1 MGHGLVP
8 PLRTMY
14 QLRAL
19 CPFQYRGV
27 DLQTGD
33 LITIETEQDE
43 RDAEI
48 LKQHGAVA
56 SFYGDASVS
65 PEPPPSETA
74 TPPLTSHDTA
84 PGNVWRRNRG

>member
-1 MGHGLVP
+1 
-8 PLRTMY
+8 MY

-27 DLQTGD
+27 DLATGD

-43 RDAEI
+43 RDAEL

-56 SFYGDASVS
+56 SHYGEAS
-65 PEPPPSETA
+65 PQPLEPSETA

-84 PGNVWRRNRG
+84 PGNIGRRNRG